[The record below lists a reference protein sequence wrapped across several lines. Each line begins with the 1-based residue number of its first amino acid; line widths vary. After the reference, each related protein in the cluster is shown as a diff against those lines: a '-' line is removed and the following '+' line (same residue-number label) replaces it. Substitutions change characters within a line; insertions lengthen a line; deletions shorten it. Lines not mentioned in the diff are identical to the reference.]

1 MTPKIVSNL
10 SMPTIG
16 THCVTIAAV
25 CVNVHVSD
33 NRETLPDVEASCLHV
48 DTMHHSD
55 VSDDREKLCDKK
67 SGLLA
72 CSRER

>member
-1 MTPKIVSNL
+1 MTQEIVSSL

-25 CVNVHVSD
+25 CVDVHVSD
-33 NRETLPDVEASCLHV
+33 NRETLPDVKTSCLHV
-48 DTMHHSD
+48 DTVLQSD
-55 VSDDREKLCDKK
+55 VSDDKETLCDEK
-67 SGLLA
+67 SVLRA